1 MAAAIATQGMMQ
13 GSRQAKDWLVDRN
26 LSLFATQQRARR
38 GPTPE
43 VLFTKRLDNSRL
55 VKAADPLRVRE
66 MRIFAGA
73 MAALLLLVMVYGWQH
88 FSAIE
93 CGYRVEA
100 EKQQV
105 EQLIEQNRQLQL
117 TEAQLAA
124 PGRIDR
130 KARELGLDAPKPGQ
144 VVRPDSSIDAG
155 APALAE
161 AAPVL
166 PALR

>member
-26 LSLFATQQRARR
+26 LSLFAAQQRARR

-55 VKAADPLRVRE
+55 VQAAAPLRVRA
-66 MRIFAGA
+66 MRIFGGA
-73 MAALLLLVMVYGWQH
+73 VAWLRVLVMVYGCQH
-88 FSAIE
+88 FIAMG

-105 EQLIEQNRQLQL
+105 EQLVEQNGQLQL

-144 VVRPDSSIDAG
+144 VVRPDSSMDAG